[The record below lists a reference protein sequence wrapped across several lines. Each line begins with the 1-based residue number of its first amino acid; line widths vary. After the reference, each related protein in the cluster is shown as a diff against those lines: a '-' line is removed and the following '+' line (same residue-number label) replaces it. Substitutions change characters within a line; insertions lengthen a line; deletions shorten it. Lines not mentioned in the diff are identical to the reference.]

1 MHPYRYTKL
10 SIYMSLSF
18 SGPSTLPNN
27 PVSKV
32 LSILYRNYYKN
43 LLPYKRTTEPMAQ
56 SGPLSQQKKRS
67 HHIFNEP
74 TNVSSPLQ
82 QLSLL
87 LLVHPFSVLEIQDTM
102 TQVALGTDSFAPS
115 QPGSWWWW
123 LTTILSTEFFIS
135 ALPSPLSV
143 FLLWIPL
150 CIFLFSEEWQP
161 LSYGTLH
168 YQLSIN

>member
-1 MHPYRYTKL
+1 
-10 SIYMSLSF
+10 
-18 SGPSTLPNN
+18 
-27 PVSKV
+27 
-32 LSILYRNYYKN
+32 
-43 LLPYKRTTEPMAQ
+43 MAQ

-115 QPGSWWWW
+115 QPDSWW
-123 LTTILSTEFFIS
+123 
-135 ALPSPLSV
+135 
-143 FLLWIPL
+143 
-150 CIFLFSEEWQP
+150 
-161 LSYGTLH
+161 
-168 YQLSIN
+168 

>member
-1 MHPYRYTKL
+1 M
-10 SIYMSLSF
+10 
-18 SGPSTLPNN
+18 LPNN

-102 TQVALGTDSFAPS
+102 TQVALGTDSFDPIPARQLVVMVDNNS
-115 QPGSWWWW
+115 KYRILYFCSAI
-123 LTTILSTEFFIS
+123 TTECFPAVNTSLYLSLLRRMAVTELWHTSLST
-135 ALPSPLSV
+135 
-143 FLLWIPL
+143 
-150 CIFLFSEEWQP
+150 
-161 LSYGTLH
+161 
-168 YQLSIN
+168 